1 MQNFIEINIS
11 KEVPKRGIKGP
22 MACFFIVNKRQGD
35 DFIDETA
42 KNFVDER
49 TWYHFYGLEERRW
62 HMAFDLAFI
71 DRYPD
76 YTEENLSITCGYDEV
91 EDFVYMMR
99 EGIDLSEEKKQTVYL
114 LYDNEEVLKEVK
126 ALLAAEG

>member
-1 MQNFIEINIS
+1 MQKYIAIDLME
-11 KEVPKRGIKGP
+11 EVPKRGDKKA
-22 MACFFIVNKRQGD
+22 MVCFFIVDKRHKNE
-35 DFIDETA
+35 FIEQTA
-42 KNFVDER
+42 ENFIEER
-49 TWYHFYGLEERRW
+49 TWYHFYGQEEREW

-91 EDFVYMMR
+91 EDFVYMMH
-99 EGIDLSEEKKQTVYL
+99 EGIDLSEEKEQTVYL

-126 ALLAAEG
+126 ALLDAEG